1 MENGKTMKKILV
13 AGPVFS
19 RSGYGEHARFVVNA
33 LSSRPDLFDVYI
45 YPLEWGHSNW
55 TAGDQQKSNYY
66 AYLMEKTAKHIQ
78 QSKGWDVHIQ
88 VTIPSEWVS
97 DVAPCNIGITA
108 GVETDRLPESWK
120 PNILQMDKV
129 IVTSTHIKKLFD
141 KVLAGNKNIEVEAVA
156 YPVKELVP
164 TGLDSQ
170 IQLDADFNFLTIAQ
184 YAPRKNLL
192 NTIKWFV
199 EEFREDEVGLVV
211 KSHMRNNSYPDSV
224 QLDTLLRGFVGQL
237 GPSKCQVYLLT
248 GTMSD
253 QEVHGLYIHPKIKAY
268 VTATH
273 GEGFG
278 LPLYEAAYSGLPI
291 IAPAW
296 SGQTDFLY
304 CPFKKRTGKIERRAH
319 FEKVGFEV
327 AELEEIH
334 LMPNT
339 LEKGM
344 KWCYPKEKKFKKAMR
359 DVYNSP
365 IPREKTAEHLKE
377 YLVDTFSDEK
387 QLKKMWT
394 AINEGI
400 GVEKNTNNA
409 EVLKVDTL

>member
-55 TAGDQQKSNYY
+55 TVGDQQKSSYY

-78 QSKGWDVHIQ
+78 QSKGWDVHVQI
-88 VTIPSEWVS
+88 TIPSEWVS

-108 GVETDRLPESWK
+108 GVETDRLPESWS
-120 PNILQMDKV
+120 PNILQMDKI

-141 KVLAGNKNIEVEAVA
+141 KVLSGNKNIEVEAVA
-156 YPVKELVP
+156 YPVKEIVP
-164 TGLDSQ
+164 AGLSSK
-170 IQLDADFNFLTIAQ
+170 IQLDTDFNFLTIAQ

-211 KSHMRNNSYPDSV
+211 KSHIRNNSYPDSV
-224 QLDTLLRGFVGQL
+224 QLNTLLQGFVEQL

-248 GTMSD
+248 GAMSD

-304 CPFKKRTGKIERRAH
+304 CPFKKRSGKVEQRAY
-319 FEKVGFEV
+319 FEKVGFEIG
-327 AELEEIH
+327 ELKEEH
-334 LMPNT
+334 LMPGA
-339 LEKGM
+339 LEKKM

-359 DVYNSP
+359 DVYSSP
-365 IPREKTAEHLKE
+365 LPRERTAQHLKE
-377 YLVDTFSDEK
+377 YLLDNFSTEK
-387 QLKKMWT
+387 QFKRMWS
-394 AINEGI
+394 AIDEGI
-400 GVEKNTNNA
+400 NKEKDSNR
-409 EVLKVDTL
+409 EDSLKVDTL